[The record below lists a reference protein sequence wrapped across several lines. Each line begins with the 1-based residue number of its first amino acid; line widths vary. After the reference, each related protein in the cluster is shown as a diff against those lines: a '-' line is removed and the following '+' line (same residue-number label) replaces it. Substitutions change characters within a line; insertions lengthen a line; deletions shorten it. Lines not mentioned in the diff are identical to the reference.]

1 MGRVSL
7 STKKLEPTPGDMLR
21 DPQLV
26 FERADEMAAAFRA
39 SLQLAIAEGA
49 GASPP
54 SEARKAPSELPA
66 DSPVPEPEPSAA

>member
-26 FERADEMAAAFRA
+26 FNRADEMAAIFRA
-39 SLQLAIAEGA
+39 SLEQVRTETA
-49 GASPP
+49 
-54 SEARKAPSELPA
+54 SEAAAALPEA
-66 DSPVPEPEPSAA
+66 DVPQSEPEPSPAA